1 MKATEPYYRRK
12 IILALFLSGLSGF
25 IDILGLFSIGG
36 MFLSFMSGNSTRFAF
51 YLADGHFKQAFPYLL
66 IISGFVFGA
75 FLGDQ
80 LKSHFPNYKLIS
92 ILSVETL
99 LILSSYIMLH
109 FTFPGEWTH
118 LPLTIAMGLQNAIQI
133 EVGDKIVGRT
143 FFSGVLHSLGASLSQ
158 LLQKKTSWKSPAL
171 DLLIW
176 IVAVSGAF
184 LAGILQP
191 NIPTKTLLGGVSIIL
206 LLLIFF
212 IIIFRSVEKKNFI
225 TLR

>member
-99 LILSSYIMLH
+99 LILSSYVMLH

-133 EVGDKIVGRT
+133 EVGDKIIGFDFDAIKAVGET
-143 FFSGVLHSLGASLSQ
+143 
-158 LLQKKTSWKSPAL
+158 
-171 DLLIW
+171 DLL
-176 IVAVSGAF
+176 
-184 LAGILQP
+184 GIGDIEIHILHH
-191 NIPTKTLLGGVSIIL
+191 PT
-206 LLLIFF
+206 
-212 IIIFRSVEKKNFI
+212 VEKARLEDKFDLALFVRQIDHGFFDGERFVDQLGNTDLSVKCDVGEFGDI
-225 TLR
+225 DRFVACAA